1 MDRWKTLQ
9 SLNIKISKLIYNL
22 INLNELF
29 LYQDKFIFFEDYLV
43 VQWLNYHWTK
53 LLYKFGTQAPGNH
66 KSVWTRLF
74 MSFDAELDYAELRQ
88 SNFNSTTTIHTTI
101 ILIHSTTIYLF
112 NDDSKCHILF
122 IWYIYRYGAYHM
134 PCYMAHTDWT
144 TLTSSIMSRLRSHSQ
159 CCTEKWE
166 VPFGFIFELFDWIT
180 TR

>member
-66 KSVWTRLF
+66 KSVWPRLF
-74 MSFDAELDYAELRQ
+74 MSFDAELDYAELRE
-88 SNFNSTTTIHTTI
+88 SNFIQQ
-101 ILIHSTTIYLF
+101 
-112 NDDSKCHILF
+112 DDSH
-122 IWYIYRYGAYHM
+122 WYNFS
-134 PCYMAHTDWT
+134 
-144 TLTSSIMSRLRSHSQ
+144 L
-159 CCTEKWE
+159 
-166 VPFGFIFELFDWIT
+166 
-180 TR
+180 